1 MAEVYKLSWTPSVS
15 AKARLQDVTAVID
28 GVETLIAVDQPML
41 VTEVEYTFS
50 ADAVVVWEVT
60 TYNADKSKQAVSA
73 SNTFT
78 VTDQEPLLAATGL
91 SATWLRHVV

>member
-1 MAEVYKLSWTPSVS
+1 MEVYKLSWTPSVS
-15 AKARLQDVTAVID
+15 VKAKLQGVTAVID
-28 GVETLIAVDQPML
+28 GVETLIVVDQPISIA
-41 VTEVEYTFS
+41 EVEFS
-50 ADAVVVWEVT
+50 FSPDAVVVWEVT
-60 TYNADKSKQAVSA
+60 TYNIDKSKQAMSA